1 MRMETGNQV
10 ILPELS
16 YLITGATFKVF
27 NSLGWGFQEKDYQKA
42 LARELEKSNVAFREQ
57 VYIPISYEGKL
68 LSKYYADFIVEDKI
82 LLELKVVTKL
92 GYSQA
97 RQILNYLRG
106 AKIKLGI
113 LLYFSEEGVKYRRV
127 LNSHY

>member
-1 MRMETGNQV
+1 METGNQV

-16 YLITGATFKVF
+16 YLITGAAFKVF

-42 LARELEKSNVAFREQ
+42 LARELERSNVAFREQ